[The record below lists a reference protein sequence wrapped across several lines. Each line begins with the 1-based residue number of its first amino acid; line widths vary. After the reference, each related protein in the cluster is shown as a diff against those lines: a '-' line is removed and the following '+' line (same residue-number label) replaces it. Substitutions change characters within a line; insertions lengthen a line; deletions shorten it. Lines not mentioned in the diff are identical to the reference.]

1 AFGSD
6 GTGPTYIEIIVDCTI
21 GFLVII
27 IFVVLFA
34 TIVVR
39 RRREEAAKL
48 KSNPAHG
55 ADVSPHKDTD
65 GPARKGSD
73 NRPRE
78 DHTPDS
84 RPREDSTLP
93 DTRPREDSTPP
104 DAAKPD
110 GGGGGA
116 GAPSNGGRMDA
127 GKSPILVSQ
136 HREESKLSENF
147 GRRGTATSVVTRTS
161 AQDREP
167 EEESERKCR
176 PVSVQESH
184 QPSKILGITTA

>member
-1 AFGSD
+1 MKFRFPAMAAKASADATASKAFGSD

-39 RRREEAAKL
+39 RRREEASRNESNK
-48 KSNPAHG
+48 KSEKVPSSPAHG

-116 GAPSNGGRMDA
+116 GAPLTAVGWM
-127 GKSPILVSQ
+127 
-136 HREESKLSENF
+136 REIADI
-147 GRRGTATSVVTRTS
+147 GQPTA
-161 AQDREP
+161 
-167 EEESERKCR
+167 
-176 PVSVQESH
+176 
-184 QPSKILGITTA
+184 